1 MTTTIDTDKFVF
13 VDFAGGSGRTTADKL
28 DDMLYNMARYEY
40 EYRRVVRR
48 TIIDEVMFNNYGDA
62 RQYLKEHSTPTS
74 FVAIKYSYKWPGHFR
89 KRIEWRVGTWIEK

>member
-13 VDFAGGSGRTTADKL
+13 VDFAAGSGRTTADKV
-28 DDMLYNMARYEY
+28 DDMLYNTSRYEY

-48 TIIDEVMFNNYGDA
+48 TIVDEVMFNNYGDA

-74 FVAIKYSYKWPGHFR
+74 FVAIKYSYKLTTRSR
-89 KRIEWRVGTWIEK
+89 KVTEWRVGTWIEK